1 MQHIKNLLQ
10 GGLARR
16 LPEQT
21 PVPDAAYFRER
32 IPELDEWQI
41 RDEVIEQNRLMLME
55 YLRQARIC
63 ARCTG
68 FATCGKEGDMQGFE
82 QALESYGGRLSV
94 GVRRCQ
100 PYLNDLSR
108 RRLERWLKISGAL
121 PHDKAFRFSNFPV
134 EQRRK
139 YPALM
144 KYAEDFANRFEVGQ
158 AVKGVYLF
166 GPPGVGKT
174 HLMLAVVNRLH
185 ERGIPCLFVRSD
197 SIFDKMRSII
207 ADSGDLD
214 PLLEAYATAPV
225 LAIDEFAQERA
236 NEFTLE
242 KLFRIINHRFHSK
255 LPTWFTSNYAVPE
268 IYRRNGADLLDSV
281 GPLRSRIMEM
291 AKHVKMDGEDYR
303 LRNLESLS

>member
-1 MQHIKNLLQ
+1 MQHIKDMLPLRVE
-10 GGLARR
+10 RR
-16 LPEQT
+16 YQEYDVQ
-21 PVPDAAYFRER
+21 YFRKA
-32 IPELDEWQI
+32 IPQLNEWAVS
-41 RDEVIEQNRLMLME
+41 DEVIEQHKLLLLE
-55 YLRQARIC
+55 YLRQSKIC
-63 ARCTG
+63 AACTG
-68 FATCGKEGDMQGFE
+68 YANCGKEGDMQGFE
-82 QALESYGGRLSV
+82 QTLETYGPHLTA

-100 PYLNDLSR
+100 PYLEEQMR
-108 RRLERWLKISGAL
+108 RRLERWMNLSGAL
-121 PHDKAFRFSNFPV
+121 PYDKTYRFSNFPV

-144 KYAEDFANRFEVGQ
+144 RYAEEFANHFEVGQ
-158 AVKGVYLF
+158 PMKGVYLF

-174 HLMLAVVNRLH
+174 HLMLAVVNRLY

-197 SIFDKMRSII
+197 SIFDKMRHII
-207 ADSGDLD
+207 ADNGDLD
-214 PLLEAYATAPV
+214 SMLEAYATAPV

-255 LPTWFTSNYAVPE
+255 LPTWFTSNYAVPD
-268 IYRRNGADLLDSV
+268 IYRKNGMDLLDSV

-291 AKHVKMDGEDYR
+291 AKHVKMDGDDAR